1 MGNDENKN
9 EEEQEEGKEIFL
21 TRKMAMYIIC
31 GALLG
36 VLIILCIF
44 RGCSISKATKN
55 VQITQVDKTE
65 QNSGV
70 EIATEGSLDSTKNAE
85 NATENSVPATV
96 APQENSADFS
106 DDLDSDVSE
115 TVENMPEITGAEAS
129 KEDFTKSGMSLSEC
143 NDPTFGK
150 VQNASATVIEK
161 TVLECDTSYIYRVT
175 LKSEAIGEYY
185 YFCPRKT
192 YDNLVVDDFVTV
204 EYQIGEDSKISV
216 CSITK

>member
-1 MGNDENKN
+1 MGNDENNN

-21 TRKMAMYIIC
+21 TRKMTMYIIC

-55 VQITQVDKTE
+55 VQITQVDKTK

-70 EIATEGSLDSTKNAE
+70 EIATEGSLDSAKNSE
-85 NATENSVPATV
+85 NTTEKSVPATV
-96 APQENSADFS
+96 APEENSADFS
-106 DDLDSDVSE
+106 EDLESDVPE

-129 KEDFTKSGMSLSEC
+129 KGDFTESGMFVSEC
-143 NDPTFGK
+143 SDPTFGT
-150 VQNASATVIEK
+150 VQNASATVVEK

-204 EYQIGEDSKISV
+204 EYQVGEDSKISV